1 MFIMTLCGVPLVSMV
16 CPQRSAPSV
25 CAPSARRA
33 LGSARPQLST
43 PLASAPS
50 VQEPRSVLVCR
61 RPVVFIM
68 IMCSS
73 CAVGPWWA
81 LGGPLAYVPSAKC
94 ALGQARPQLGAPSPQ
109 HAPSVQESISL
120 CPTGAGPC
128 CTGCLSCAVW
138 PWCALS
144 AVRPRCMCP
153 RPGVP
158 SARRALGS
166 ARPRA
171 SAPSAQHAPG

>member
-1 MFIMTLCGVPLVSMV
+1 MVSMV

-61 RPVVFIM
+61 RPVVFV
-68 IMCSS
+68 MCSL
-73 CAVGPWWA
+73 CAVCPWWA
-81 LGGPLAYVPSAKC
+81 LSVC
-94 ALGQARPQLGAPSPQ
+94 ALGQVRPRPSAPSARRSLTSARPGLALADAS
-109 HAPSVQESISL
+109 SVQESISL

-128 CTGCLSCAVW
+128 GVCHDHVQRALGVPSVQ
-138 PWCALS
+138 CALG
-144 AVRPRCMCP
+144 ACALGPACLRL
-153 RPGVP
+153 GVP
-158 SARRALGS
+158 SAKRALS
-166 ARPRA
+166 
-171 SAPSAQHAPG
+171 